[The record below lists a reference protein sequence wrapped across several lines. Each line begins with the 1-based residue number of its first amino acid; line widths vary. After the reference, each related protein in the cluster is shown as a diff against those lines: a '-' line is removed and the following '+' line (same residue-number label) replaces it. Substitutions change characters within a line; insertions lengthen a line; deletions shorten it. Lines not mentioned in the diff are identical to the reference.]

1 MISSKTRRK
10 VEAARILYAT
20 RANDRTPP
28 EARVCQ
34 PYMGYFRAAI
44 EQTPESV
51 IRRLSAVE
59 LCDLAETIE
68 LGWKHSRNLEREDI
82 LREGAIW
89 DGQKMREI
97 AR

>member
-10 VEAARILYAT
+10 VEAARLLYIE
-20 RANDRTPP
+20 RR
-28 EARVCQ
+28 Q
-34 PYMGYFRAAI
+34 P
-44 EQTPESV
+44 S
-51 IRRLSAVE
+51 
-59 LCDLAETIE
+59 ETGVY

-89 DGQKMREI
+89 DGQKMKEI

>member
-1 MISSKTRRK
+1 MISIKTRRK
-10 VEAARILYAT
+10 VEAASLLYAT

-28 EARVCQ
+28 EARGSQ
-34 PYMGYFRAAI
+34 HYMGYFRAAI

-59 LCDLAETIE
+59 LCDLVEATE

-89 DGQKMREI
+89 DGQKMRDI

>member
-10 VEAARILYAT
+10 VEAARLLYIE
-20 RANDRTPP
+20 RRQPS
-28 EARVCQ
+28 EAGV
-34 PYMGYFRAAI
+34 YLGYFRAAI

-51 IRRLSAVE
+51 TRRLSAVE
-59 LCDLAETIE
+59 LCDLVEATE
-68 LGWKHSRNLEREDI
+68 LGWKLSRNLEREDI
-82 LREGAIW
+82 LSEGAIW

>member
-10 VEAARILYAT
+10 VDAARTLYIE
-20 RANDRTPP
+20 RR
-28 EARVCQ
+28 Q
-34 PYMGYFRAAI
+34 PSPGVYLGYFRAAV

-59 LCDLAETIE
+59 LCDLVESIE

-82 LREGAIW
+82 LSEGAIW

-97 AR
+97 A